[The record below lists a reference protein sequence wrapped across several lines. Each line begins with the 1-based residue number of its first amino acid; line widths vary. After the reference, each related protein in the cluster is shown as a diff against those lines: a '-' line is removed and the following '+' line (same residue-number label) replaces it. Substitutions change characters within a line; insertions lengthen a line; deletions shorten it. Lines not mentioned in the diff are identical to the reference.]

1 VIDRT
6 EIQMDDPDS
15 MLVLAAQGGDKDAL
29 AVLIDRHWPLL
40 LALCRRTLGDTIAA
54 EDAAHEAVL
63 QAMLSLDRL
72 RRPER
77 FGAWLAGIGLNI
89 CRRWRRERSRHALS
103 WEVVHDGG
111 FTLAMDDRQ
120 AQPETQAERRELAD
134 RVLRAIGDL
143 PDGQRAAVNLF
154 YASERT
160 YAETAELLGIEI
172 GTVKT
177 RLHNARA
184 TLRQRLH
191 TLWKEES
198 MAAMETKPVEMR
210 VRDVRKETDTQK
222 GKYVV
227 ILEEADG
234 PGKLLI
240 WIGDAEGVTLAMLI
254 EKEETPRPLT
264 IAFAANLVRNLGGK
278 LREVR
283 ISRLDQQ
290 VFYAVVT
297 LEGPKGTTSVD
308 ARPSDALA
316 LALSLGAPIWVE
328 REVLETVG
336 HTPESAP
343 ATTEEVQRR
352 YERGASEIVA
362 EAKEQWQS

>member
-1 VIDRT
+1 
-6 EIQMDDPDS
+6 MDDPDS

-29 AVLIDRHWPLL
+29 AVLIGRHWPLL

-63 QAMLSLDRL
+63 QALLSLDQL

-89 CRRWRRERSRHALS
+89 CRRWLRERSRYGLS

-111 FTLAMDDRQ
+111 YTPEMDDPQ
-120 AQPETQAERRELAD
+120 AQPEAQAERRDLAE
-134 RVLRAIGDL
+134 RVRQAVGAL
-143 PDGQRAAVNLF
+143 PAGQRSAVNLF

-172 GTVKT
+172 GAVKT
-177 RLHNARA
+177 RLHKART

-191 TLWKEES
+191 TLWKEER
-198 MAAMETKPVEMR
+198 MAATETKPVEMR
-210 VRDVRKETDTQK
+210 VRDVRKETDREK
-222 GKYVV
+222 GRYMVV
-227 ILEEADG
+227 LEEADG

-240 WIGDAEGVTLAMLI
+240 WIGHPEGVALAMLI

-264 IAFAANLVRNLGGK
+264 IVFAANLVRNLGGK
-278 LREVR
+278 LQEVR

-290 VFYAVVT
+290 VFYAVAT
-297 LEGPKGTTSVD
+297 LDGPQGTTSVD

-328 REVLETVG
+328 REVLTAAG
-336 HTPESAP
+336 LAPPEPIP
-343 ATTEEVQRR
+343 ATAEEVQRR

-362 EAKEQWQS
+362 EAKEQWQR